1 MKRLFYITN
10 DLDDA
15 EQISNEVHNNGI
27 DDHHFYVLSR
37 DSEGIKTHHL
47 HGSPQLD
54 KTSIISASKR
64 ANLLSALL
72 LILIVLGLN
81 IFTDIFNSL
90 SHIPILLIVLVVSCS
105 LLLLKMTG
113 GSFDSYFTDLF
124 EQHLDAGEV
133 VIVIDVSKKQIS
145 EVENIMNSHP
155 KAKFIADSS
164 NLASPI
170 PE

>member
-15 EQISNEVHNNGI
+15 ELISNEVHSHGI

-54 KTSIISASKR
+54 KTNIISASKR
-64 ANLLSALL
+64 SNLITFVI
-72 LILIVLGLN
+72 LILIISGLS
-81 IFTDIFNSL
+81 IFTDVFANL
-90 SHIPILLIVLVVSCS
+90 THIPVLIILLVVSCS

-113 GSFDSYFTDLF
+113 GSFDNYFTTLF

-133 VIVIDVSKKQIS
+133 IIIIDVSKGLVSKIES
-145 EVENIMNSHP
+145 ILENHP

-164 NLASPI
+164 NLSSPI
-170 PE
+170 PD